1 MTGLTLALLL
11 QTVVVSAGEKDYAS
25 AYKEMEETGRP
36 LVVLIGADWS
46 PACQSLKHGTIANM
60 KSAGEFSEVSFTTI
74 NTDQDPTL
82 ANKLMKGGSIPQL
95 VVYTQSNKGW
105 RRMQLTGNQSRGSVR
120 DLLRRAVDLRK
131 TATTT
136 KSPTTTK

>member
-1 MTGLTLALLL
+1 
-11 QTVVVSAGEKDYAS
+11 
-25 AYKEMEETGRP
+25 
-36 LVVLIGADWS
+36 
-46 PACQSLKHGTIANM
+46 
-60 KSAGEFSEVSFTTI
+60 
-74 NTDQDPTL
+74 
-82 ANKLMKGGSIPQL
+82 MKGGSIPQL